1 MNVQTS
7 KPLLLALMLIAS
19 SLAGCLGN
27 TDEGDDSLGTVMVST
42 YHVQQLAEAVGGD
55 LVDVQLLS
63 PSNIPVH
70 DYEPTA
76 SDVIT
81 LGTADLFLYHG
92 LGLET
97 WVDAT
102 LESMGSSAP
111 KTVSTHAMPDGDIAL
126 EFEAMLIADLCEH
139 LNEGPYEAM
148 NLTAEEEEHEEHEED
163 HHVVVVHYPDNTSV
177 SLEVEDHADWPE
189 NATGWNL
196 TTAAFTAN
204 NITWNATLG
213 TWGHMVTGIGGVEAD
228 ASWYWSL
235 YVWNETGDH
244 WDVSQVGIDDV
255 MLNETEHIAWAP
267 STVDHTMIAEPHHDE
282 EEHEE
287 HDHHEGHEHHTAEES
302 IDSPEACPAD
312 TMIHIYELEKG
323 EHVLEFEA
331 TGIET
336 FDLVVLKMGGAHA
349 HHHHDHGHDDHG
361 DDDHDDHGDED
372 HDDHGDEDHDDHGDE
387 GPEIHA
393 EHVAH
398 RLSFP
403 EHDDHDDNAS
413 DEDHAEH
420 GMITLHVDAEG
431 DYGFALPH
439 DVTMHVLKG
448 EGHDDH
454 DDHDDHGDE
463 DHDDHGDEHGDGFE
477 WAGVFEMDDS
487 THTWSM
493 QKVDGDYA
501 DPTMWLVLI
510 PTDTPTESTMHDLES
525 GVDALVDAGCTVV
538 EDGESMSSIAA
549 EGSCFELHVGTG
561 DDSTYTIDTAGI
573 TGMAMYAQHV
583 PTEFERDQHYL
594 KDSAGTDIEPVAQ
607 EGAGAHDHHDHG
619 DDHGDEEARFDPHSW
634 LDPLAF
640 RAQVKVVRDAMIEAF
655 PEGEDT
661 FTANAEAYM
670 AELVE
675 LDQGF
680 TALSECTLDEVAANH
695 NAYSY
700 MAERYGLEFVTVHG
714 LDPEG
719 EPSAADIEEVVEKIE
734 DKELKYFYIEEYTNE
749 ESVDSLIEQV
759 SGVEVLILYTMEM
772 APKSS
777 EDNYLTLM
785 QKNLDNLQRGL
796 QC

>member
-1 MNVQTS
+1 MNLQTT

-27 TDEGDDSLGTVMVST
+27 ADEDDGLGTVMVST

-70 DYEPTA
+70 DYEPTPA
-76 SDVIT
+76 DVVT
-81 LGTADLFLYHG
+81 LSSADLFLYHG
-92 LGLET
+92 LGLEN

-102 LESMGSSAP
+102 LDSMGFSAP
-111 KTVSTHAMPDGDIAL
+111 KAVSTHAMPDGDIAL
-126 EFEAMLIADLCEH
+126 EFEAILIADLCEH
-139 LNEGPYEAM
+139 LNEGPYEAT

-163 HHVVVVHYPDNTSV
+163 HHVVVIHYPDNTSV
-177 SLEVEDHADWPE
+177 TLEHEGANE
-189 NATGWNL
+189 NWSGWNL
-196 TTAAFTAN
+196 TYRTLGDN
-204 NITWNATLG
+204 NITLNATLDP
-213 TWGHMVTGIGGVEAD
+213 TFGHMVTSIGGVEAD

-235 YVWNETGDH
+235 HLWNETGNH
-244 WDVSQVGIDDV
+244 WEVSQVGIDDV

-267 STVDHTMIAEPHHDE
+267 STVNHTMIAEPHHDE

-287 HDHHEGHEHHTAEES
+287 HDHHEGHDHHMAEES
-302 IDSPEACPAD
+302 IDSPEACPAE
-312 TMIHIYELEKG
+312 TMIHIYGLEEG

-331 TGIET
+331 TDIET

-349 HHHHDHGHDDHG
+349 HHDHGE
-361 DDDHDDHGDED
+361 DDHDDHSDA
-372 HDDHGDEDHDDHGDE
+372 DHGDDDHDDHGDE

-403 EHDDHDDNAS
+403 EHDEHESDDDHGN
-413 DEDHAEH
+413 ETHVEH
-420 GMITLHVDAEG
+420 GMITLHIEAGG

-439 DVTMHVLKG
+439 DVTMHLLKG

-454 DDHDDHGDE
+454 GDDDH
-463 DHDDHGDEHGDGFE
+463 DEHGD
-477 WAGVFEMDDS
+477 DD
-487 THTWSM
+487 
-493 QKVDGDYA
+493 
-501 DPTMWLVLI
+501 
-510 PTDTPTESTMHDLES
+510 HDE
-525 GVDALVDAGCTVV
+525 
-538 EDGESMSSIAA
+538 
-549 EGSCFELHVGTG
+549 HG
-561 DDSTYTIDTAGI
+561 DD
-573 TGMAMYAQHV
+573 
-583 PTEFERDQHYL
+583 
-594 KDSAGTDIEPVAQ
+594 
-607 EGAGAHDHHDHG
+607 DH

-640 RAQVKVVRDAMIEAF
+640 HAQVKVVRDAMIEAF
-655 PEGEDT
+655 PEGENT

-680 TALSECTLDEVAANH
+680 TALSGCALDEVAANH
-695 NAYSY
+695 NAYTY
-700 MAERYGLEFVTVHG
+700 MAERYDLEFVTVHG

-719 EPSAADIEEVVEKIE
+719 EPSAADIEKVIDKIE
-734 DKELKYFYIEEYTNE
+734 DKGIEYFFIEEYTDE
-749 ESVDSLIEQV
+749 DAVASIVDEAN
-759 SGVEVLILYTMEM
+759 GVTVLTLYTMEM

-785 QKNLDNLQRGL
+785 QKNLDNLKSGL
-796 QC
+796 GC

>member
-1 MNVQTS
+1 MNLQKS
-7 KPLLLALMLIAS
+7 SPLLLALMLITS
-19 SLAGCLGN
+19 SLAGCLG
-27 TDEGDDSLGTVMVST
+27 TTDDSDDGLGTVMVST

-70 DYEPTA
+70 DYEPTP
-76 SDVIT
+76 SDVVT

-102 LESMGSSAP
+102 LDSMGSSAP
-111 KTVSTHAMPDGDIAL
+111 KAVSTHAMPDGDIAL
-126 EFEAMLIADLCEH
+126 EFEAILIADLCEH

-148 NLTAEEEEHEEHEED
+148 NLTAEEDEHEEHEEE

-177 SLEVEDHADWPE
+177 TMETEHDDLPE

-196 TTAAFTAN
+196 TTAALTAN

-213 TWGHMVTGIGGVEAD
+213 SWGHMVNGIGGVDAD
-228 ASWYWSL
+228 ASWYWAL
-235 YVWNETGDH
+235 LVWDEAGDH
-244 WDVSQVGIDDV
+244 WETSQVGIDSV

-267 STVDHTMIAEPHHDE
+267 SYVNHTQIAEPHHDE
-282 EEHEE
+282 DEHDE
-287 HDHHEGHEHHTAEES
+287 HDHHEGHEHHTAEET
-302 IDSPEACPAD
+302 IDSPAACPAD
-312 TMIHIYELEKG
+312 TMIHIYGLEEG

-331 TGIET
+331 TGIES

-349 HHHHDHGHDDHG
+349 HHDHGHDDHGDDHGDDDHDEHGDDDHDEHGDDHG
-361 DDDHDDHGDED
+361 DDDHDDHGDD
-372 HDDHGDEDHDDHGDE
+372 DHDDHGDE

-403 EHDDHDDNAS
+403 EHDDHHDDGDH
-413 DEDHAEH
+413 DEHNESGDDHGDETHVEH
-420 GMITLHVDAEG
+420 GMITLHVEAEG

-448 EGHDDH
+448 EGHEDH
-454 DDHDDHGDE
+454 DDHDDHGDDDHDE
-463 DHDDHGDEHGDGFE
+463 HGDDHGDDDHDEHGDDHGDDDHDDHDDDHDDHGD
-477 WAGVFEMDDS
+477 
-487 THTWSM
+487 
-493 QKVDGDYA
+493 
-501 DPTMWLVLI
+501 
-510 PTDTPTESTMHDLES
+510 
-525 GVDALVDAGCTVV
+525 
-538 EDGESMSSIAA
+538 
-549 EGSCFELHVGTG
+549 
-561 DDSTYTIDTAGI
+561 
-573 TGMAMYAQHV
+573 
-583 PTEFERDQHYL
+583 
-594 KDSAGTDIEPVAQ
+594 
-607 EGAGAHDHHDHG
+607 DH

-680 TALSECTLDEVAANH
+680 AALSDCSLNEVAANH
-695 NAYSY
+695 DAYTY
-700 MAERYGLEFVTVHG
+700 MAERYDLEFVTVHG

-719 EPSAADIEEVVEKIE
+719 EPSAADIEKVVDRIDE
-734 DKELKYFYIEEYTNE
+734 KELTVFFIEEYTSE
-749 ESVDSLIEQV
+749 DAVASLIEETD
-759 SGVEVLILYTMEM
+759 GVTVMTLYTMEM
-772 APKSS
+772 APKTSG
-777 EDNYLTLM
+777 DNYLTLM
-785 QKNLDNLQRGL
+785 QKNLDNLKSGL
-796 QC
+796 AC

>member
-1 MNVQTS
+1 MNLQKS
-7 KPLLLALMLIAS
+7 SPLLLALMLITS
-19 SLAGCLGN
+19 SLAGCLG
-27 TDEGDDSLGTVMVST
+27 TGDDTEDGLGTVMVST

-70 DYEPTA
+70 DYEPTPA
-76 SDVIT
+76 DIVT
-81 LGTADLFLYHG
+81 LSSADLFLYHG
-92 LGLET
+92 LGLEQ

-102 LESMGSSAP
+102 LDSMGSSAP
-111 KTVSTHAMPDGDIAL
+111 KAVSTHAMPDGDIAL
-126 EFEAMLIADLCEH
+126 EFEAILIADLCEH
-139 LNEGPYEAM
+139 LNEGPYQAT
-148 NLTAEEEEHEEHEED
+148 NLTAEEEEHDDHEEHEED

-177 SLEVEDHADWPE
+177 SLEMDAHE
-189 NATGWNL
+189 NWSGWNL
-196 TTAAFTAN
+196 TTASFTAN

-267 STVDHTMIAEPHHDE
+267 SYLNHTLIAEPHHDE
-282 EEHEE
+282 DEHEGD
-287 HDHHEGHEHHTAEES
+287 DHHEGHEHATAEET
-302 IDSPEACPAD
+302 IDSPAACPAD
-312 TMIHIYELEKG
+312 TMIHIYGMEEG
-323 EHVLEFEA
+323 DHVLEFEA

-349 HHHHDHGHDDHG
+349 HHHHDHDDHGEDDHGEDDHG
-361 DDDHDDHGDED
+361 DDDHDDHGDE
-372 HDDHGDEDHDDHGDE
+372 
-387 GPEIHA
+387 GPEILA

-403 EHDDHDDNAS
+403 EHDDDHDDDNGS
-413 DEDHAEH
+413 DDDHGNETHVEH
-420 GMITLHVDAEG
+420 GMITLHIEAGG

-448 EGHDDH
+448 EGHEGH
-454 DDHDDHGDE
+454 DGHDDHGD
-463 DHDDHGDEHGDGFE
+463 DDHGDDEHGDDE
-477 WAGVFEMDDS
+477 
-487 THTWSM
+487 H
-493 QKVDGDYA
+493 
-501 DPTMWLVLI
+501 
-510 PTDTPTESTMHDLES
+510 
-525 GVDALVDAGCTVV
+525 
-538 EDGESMSSIAA
+538 
-549 EGSCFELHVGTG
+549 G
-561 DDSTYTIDTAGI
+561 DD
-573 TGMAMYAQHV
+573 
-583 PTEFERDQHYL
+583 
-594 KDSAGTDIEPVAQ
+594 
-607 EGAGAHDHHDHG
+607 DHG
-619 DDHGDEEARFDPHSW
+619 DDDHGDDDHDDDHGDEEARFDPHSW

-695 NAYSY
+695 NAYTY

-719 EPSAADIEEVVEKIE
+719 EPSAADIEKVIDKIE
-734 DKELKYFYIEEYTNE
+734 DKGIEYFFIEEYTDE
-749 ESVDSLIEQV
+749 DAVASIVDETN
-759 SGVEVLILYTMEM
+759 GVTVLTLYTMEM
-772 APKSS
+772 APKSI

-785 QKNLDNLQRGL
+785 QKNLDNLKSGL
-796 QC
+796 GC

>member
-1 MNVQTS
+1 MTLQTS
-7 KPLLLALMLIAS
+7 KPLLLALMLITS
-19 SLAGCLGN
+19 SLAGCLG
-27 TDEGDDSLGTVMVST
+27 TGDDTEDGLGTVMVST

-70 DYEPTA
+70 DYEPTP
-76 SDVIT
+76 SDIVT
-81 LGTADLFLYHG
+81 LGTADLFFYHG

-102 LESMGSSAP
+102 LDSMGSSAP
-111 KTVSTHAMPDGDIAL
+111 KAVSTHAMPDGDIAL
-126 EFEAMLIADLCEH
+126 EFEAILIADLCEH

-148 NLTAEEEEHEEHEED
+148 NLTAEEDEHEEHEED

-196 TTAAFTAN
+196 TTTALTAN

-213 TWGHMVTGIGGVEAD
+213 SWGHMVNGIGGVDAD
-228 ASWYWSL
+228 ASWYWAL
-235 YVWNETGDH
+235 LVWDEAGDH
-244 WDVSQVGIDDV
+244 WETSQVGIDSV

-267 STVDHTMIAEPHHDE
+267 SYVNHTMIAEPHHDE
-282 EEHEE
+282 DEHDE
-287 HDHHEGHEHHTAEES
+287 HDHHEGHEHHTAEET
-302 IDSPEACPAD
+302 IDSPAACPAD
-312 TMIHIYELEKG
+312 TMIHIYGLEEG

-331 TGIET
+331 TGIDT

-349 HHHHDHGHDDHG
+349 HHHHDHGDD
-361 DDDHDDHGDED
+361 
-372 HDDHGDEDHDDHGDE
+372 DHDDHGDE

-403 EHDDHDDNAS
+403 EHDDHDDHGDDDHDHNES
-413 DEDHAEH
+413 DDDHGDETHVEH
-420 GMITLHVDAEG
+420 GMITLHVEAEG

-454 DDHDDHGDE
+454 DDHDDHGDD
-463 DHDDHGDEHGDGFE
+463 DHDDHGDDHDDHGDDH
-477 WAGVFEMDDS
+477 DD
-487 THTWSM
+487 
-493 QKVDGDYA
+493 
-501 DPTMWLVLI
+501 
-510 PTDTPTESTMHDLES
+510 HD
-525 GVDALVDAGCTVV
+525 DDH
-538 EDGESMSSIAA
+538 DD
-549 EGSCFELHVGTG
+549 HG
-561 DDSTYTIDTAGI
+561 DD
-573 TGMAMYAQHV
+573 H
-583 PTEFERDQHYL
+583 
-594 KDSAGTDIEPVAQ
+594 
-607 EGAGAHDHHDHG
+607 

-680 TALSECTLDEVAANH
+680 ASLSDCSLNEIAANH
-695 NAYSY
+695 DAYTY
-700 MAERYGLEFVTVHG
+700 MAERYDLEFVTVHG

-719 EPSAADIEEVVEKIE
+719 EPSAADIEKVVDRIN
-734 DKELKYFYIEEYTNE
+734 DKELTVFFIEEYTNE
-749 ESVDSLIEQV
+749 DAVASLIEETD
-759 SGVEVLILYTMEM
+759 GVTVMTLYTMEM
-772 APKSS
+772 APKTSG
-777 EDNYLTLM
+777 DNYLTLM
-785 QKNLDNLQRGL
+785 QKNLDNLKSGL
-796 QC
+796 AC

>member
-1 MNVQTS
+1 MNLQKS
-7 KPLLLALMLIAS
+7 SPLLLALMLITS
-19 SLAGCLGN
+19 SLAGCLG
-27 TDEGDDSLGTVMVST
+27 TGDDTEDGLGTVMVST

-70 DYEPTA
+70 DYEPTPA
-76 SDVIT
+76 DIVT
-81 LGTADLFLYHG
+81 LSSADLFLYHG
-92 LGLET
+92 LGLEQ

-102 LESMGSSAP
+102 LDSMGSSAP
-111 KTVSTHAMPDGDIAL
+111 KAVSTHAMPDGDIAL
-126 EFEAMLIADLCEH
+126 EFEAILIADLCEH
-139 LNEGPYEAM
+139 LNEGPYQAT
-148 NLTAEEEEHEEHEED
+148 NLTAEEEEHDDHEEHEED

-177 SLEVEDHADWPE
+177 SLEMDAHE
-189 NATGWNL
+189 NWSGWNL
-196 TTAAFTAN
+196 TTASFTAN

-267 STVDHTMIAEPHHDE
+267 SYLNHTLIAEPHHDE
-282 EEHEE
+282 DEHEGD
-287 HDHHEGHEHHTAEES
+287 DHHEGHEHATAEET
-302 IDSPEACPAD
+302 IDSPAACPAD
-312 TMIHIYELEKG
+312 TMIHIYGMEEG
-323 EHVLEFEA
+323 DHVLEFEA

-349 HHHHDHGHDDHG
+349 HHHHDHDDHGEDDDDDHGEDDHADDSHG
-361 DDDHDDHGDED
+361 DDDHDDHGDE
-372 HDDHGDEDHDDHGDE
+372 
-387 GPEIHA
+387 GPEILA

-403 EHDDHDDNAS
+403 EHDDDHDDDNGS
-413 DEDHAEH
+413 DDDHGNETHVEH
-420 GMITLHVDAEG
+420 GMITLHIEAGG

-448 EGHDDH
+448 EGHEGH
-454 DDHDDHGDE
+454 DGHDDHGDDE
-463 DHDDHGDEHGDGFE
+463 HGDDEHGDDEHGDDDHGDDDHGD
-477 WAGVFEMDDS
+477 DD
-487 THTWSM
+487 
-493 QKVDGDYA
+493 
-501 DPTMWLVLI
+501 
-510 PTDTPTESTMHDLES
+510 HD
-525 GVDALVDAGCTVV
+525 
-538 EDGESMSSIAA
+538 
-549 EGSCFELHVGTG
+549 
-561 DDSTYTIDTAGI
+561 
-573 TGMAMYAQHV
+573 
-583 PTEFERDQHYL
+583 
-594 KDSAGTDIEPVAQ
+594 
-607 EGAGAHDHHDHG
+607 

-655 PEGEDT
+655 PEGEAT

-670 AELVE
+670 GELVE

-680 TALSECTLDEVAANH
+680 AALSECTLDEVAANH
-695 NAYSY
+695 NAYTY

-719 EPSAADIEEVVEKIE
+719 EPSAADIEKVIDKIE
-734 DKELKYFYIEEYTNE
+734 DKGIEYFFIEEYTDE
-749 ESVDSLIEQV
+749 DAVASIVDETN
-759 SGVEVLILYTMEM
+759 GVTVLTLYTMEM
-772 APKSS
+772 APKSI

-785 QKNLDNLQRGL
+785 QKNLDNLKSGL
-796 QC
+796 GC

>member
-55 LVDVQLLS
+55 LVNVQLLS

-70 DYEPTA
+70 DYEPTPA
-76 SDVIT
+76 DVVT
-81 LGTADLFLYHG
+81 LSSADLFLYHG

-102 LESMGSSAP
+102 LDSMGSSAP
-111 KTVSTHAMPDGDIAL
+111 KAVSTHAMPDGDIAL
-126 EFEAMLIADLCEH
+126 EFEAILIADLCEH
-139 LNEGPYEAM
+139 LNEGPYEAT
-148 NLTAEEEEHEEHEED
+148 NLTAEEEHEEHEED
-163 HHVVVVHYPDNTSV
+163 HHVVVIHYPDNTSV
-177 SLEVEDHADWPE
+177 TLENEDADE
-189 NATGWNL
+189 NWSGWNL
-196 TTAAFTAN
+196 TYHTLGDN
-204 NITWNATLG
+204 NITLNATLG
-213 TWGHMVTGIGGVEAD
+213 TWGHMITGIGGVEAD

-235 YVWNETGDH
+235 YLWNETGDQ
-244 WDVSQVGIDDV
+244 WDVSQVGIDSV

-267 STVDHTMIAEPHHDE
+267 STVNHTMIAEPHHDE

-287 HDHHEGHEHHTAEES
+287 HDHHEGHEHATAEES

-312 TMIHIYELEKG
+312 TMIHIYGLEEG
-323 EHVLEFEA
+323 DHVLEFEA

-361 DDDHDDHGDED
+361 DDDHGEDDHGD
-372 HDDHGDEDHDDHGDE
+372 DDHGDDDHGDDDHGDDDHGDDDHGDDHGDE
-387 GPEIHA
+387 GPEILA

-403 EHDDHDDNAS
+403 EHDDDHDDDHG
-413 DEDHAEH
+413 DEDHGNETHVEH
-420 GMITLHVDAEG
+420 GMITLHIEAEG

-439 DVTMHVLKG
+439 DVTIHVLKG
-448 EGHDDH
+448 EGHEGHDDH
-454 DDHDDHGDE
+454 DDHGDDDHGD
-463 DHDDHGDEHGDGFE
+463 DDHGDDDHGD
-477 WAGVFEMDDS
+477 DD
-487 THTWSM
+487 H
-493 QKVDGDYA
+493 
-501 DPTMWLVLI
+501 
-510 PTDTPTESTMHDLES
+510 
-525 GVDALVDAGCTVV
+525 
-538 EDGESMSSIAA
+538 
-549 EGSCFELHVGTG
+549 G
-561 DDSTYTIDTAGI
+561 DD
-573 TGMAMYAQHV
+573 
-583 PTEFERDQHYL
+583 
-594 KDSAGTDIEPVAQ
+594 
-607 EGAGAHDHHDHG
+607 DHG
-619 DDHGDEEARFDPHSW
+619 DDDHGDDDHGDDDHGDEEARFDPHSW

-640 RAQVKVVRDAMIEAF
+640 RAQVKLVRDAMIEAF

-680 TALSECTLDEVAANH
+680 AALSGCTLDEVAANH
-695 NAYSY
+695 NAYTY

-719 EPSAADIEEVVEKIE
+719 EPSAADIEKVVDKIE
-734 DKELKYFYIEEYTNE
+734 DKGIEYFFIEEYTDEDAVASIVE
-749 ESVDSLIEQV
+749 ETN
-759 SGVEVLILYTMEM
+759 GVTVLTLYTMEM
-772 APKSS
+772 APKNSG
-777 EDNYLTLM
+777 DNYLTLM
-785 QKNLDNLQRGL
+785 QKNLDNLKSGL
-796 QC
+796 GC

>member
-1 MNVQTS
+1 MNLQTS
-7 KPLLLALMLIAS
+7 KPLLLALMLIVS

-63 PSNIPVH
+63 PTNIPVH

-76 SDVIT
+76 ADVVT
-81 LGTADLFLYHG
+81 LGSADLFLYHG

-102 LESMGSSAP
+102 LDSMGSSAP
-111 KTVSTHAMPDGDIAL
+111 KAVSTHAMPDGDLAL

-139 LNEGPYEAM
+139 LNEGPYEAT
-148 NLTAEEEEHEEHEED
+148 NLTAEEDEHEEHEED

-177 SLEVEDHADWPE
+177 SLEVDADANWS
-189 NATGWNL
+189 GWNL

-267 STVDHTMIAEPHHDE
+267 STVNHTMIAEPHHDE

-312 TMIHIYELEKG
+312 TMIHIYGLEKG

-361 DDDHDDHGDED
+361 DDDHGDDD
-372 HDDHGDEDHDDHGDE
+372 HDDHGDDDHDDHGDDDHDDHGDE

-403 EHDDHDDNAS
+403 EHDDDHDESDDDHDN
-413 DEDHAEH
+413 ETHVEH
-420 GMITLHVDAEG
+420 GMITLHVEAEG

-448 EGHDDH
+448 EGHEDH
-454 DDHDDHGDE
+454 DDHDDHGD
-463 DHDDHGDEHGDGFE
+463 DHDDHGDDHGDDH
-477 WAGVFEMDDS
+477 DD
-487 THTWSM
+487 H
-493 QKVDGDYA
+493 
-501 DPTMWLVLI
+501 
-510 PTDTPTESTMHDLES
+510 
-525 GVDALVDAGCTVV
+525 
-538 EDGESMSSIAA
+538 
-549 EGSCFELHVGTG
+549 G
-561 DDSTYTIDTAGI
+561 DD
-573 TGMAMYAQHV
+573 
-583 PTEFERDQHYL
+583 
-594 KDSAGTDIEPVAQ
+594 
-607 EGAGAHDHHDHG
+607 HDDHG
-619 DDHGDEEARFDPHSW
+619 DDHDDHDDHGDEEARFDPHSW

-661 FTANAEAYM
+661 FTANADAYM

-680 TALSECTLDEVAANH
+680 TALSGCALDEVAANH
-695 NAYSY
+695 NAYTY
-700 MAERYGLEFVTVHG
+700 MAERYDLEFVTVHG

-749 ESVDSLIEQV
+749 DSVDSLIEQV

>member
-1 MNVQTS
+1 MNLQKS
-7 KPLLLALMLIAS
+7 SPLLLALMLITS
-19 SLAGCLGN
+19 SLAGCLG
-27 TDEGDDSLGTVMVST
+27 TTDDSDDGLGTVMVST

-70 DYEPTA
+70 DYEPTP
-76 SDVIT
+76 SDIVT

-102 LESMGSSAP
+102 LDSMGSSAP
-111 KTVSTHAMPDGDIAL
+111 NAVSTHAMPDGDIAL
-126 EFEAMLIADLCEH
+126 EFEAILIADLCEH
-139 LNEGPYEAM
+139 LNEGPYEAV
-148 NLTAEEEEHEEHEED
+148 NLTAEEDEHEEHEDHEEE

-177 SLEVEDHADWPE
+177 SIEVDAHSNWS
-189 NATGWNL
+189 GWNL
-196 TTAAFTAN
+196 TTEAFGSN

-228 ASWYWSL
+228 ASWYWAL
-235 YVWNETGDH
+235 WVWNESVDGWTP
-244 WDVSQVGIDDV
+244 SSVGIDSV

-267 STVDHTMIAEPHHDE
+267 SFVNHTLIAEPHHDE
-282 EEHEE
+282 DEHDE
-287 HDHHEGHEHHTAEES
+287 HDHHEGHEHATAEET
-302 IDSPEACPAD
+302 IDSPAACPAD
-312 TMIHIYELEKG
+312 TMIHIYGLEEG

-349 HHHHDHGHDDHG
+349 HHHHDHGHDDHDDDHDDHG
-361 DDDHDDHGDED
+361 DDDHDDHGDD
-372 HDDHGDEDHDDHGDE
+372 DHDDHGDE

-403 EHDDHDDNAS
+403 EHDDHDDHDDHNES
-413 DEDHAEH
+413 DDDHGDETHVEH
-420 GMITLHVDAEG
+420 GMITLHVEAEG

-454 DDHDDHGDE
+454 DDHDDHGDDHD
-463 DHDDHGDEHGDGFE
+463 DHDDHGDDHDDHDDHGDDH
-477 WAGVFEMDDS
+477 DD
-487 THTWSM
+487 
-493 QKVDGDYA
+493 
-501 DPTMWLVLI
+501 
-510 PTDTPTESTMHDLES
+510 HD
-525 GVDALVDAGCTVV
+525 D
-538 EDGESMSSIAA
+538 
-549 EGSCFELHVGTG
+549 HG
-561 DDSTYTIDTAGI
+561 DD
-573 TGMAMYAQHV
+573 
-583 PTEFERDQHYL
+583 
-594 KDSAGTDIEPVAQ
+594 
-607 EGAGAHDHHDHG
+607 HDDH

-680 TALSECTLDEVAANH
+680 AALNDCSLNEVAANH
-695 NAYSY
+695 DAYTY
-700 MAERYGLEFVTVHG
+700 MAERYDLEFVTVHG

-719 EPSAADIEEVVEKIE
+719 EPSAADIEKVVDRIE
-734 DKELKYFYIEEYTNE
+734 EKELTVFFIEEYTSE
-749 ESVDSLIEQV
+749 DAVASLIEETDGV
-759 SGVEVLILYTMEM
+759 SVMTLYTMEM

-785 QKNLDNLQRGL
+785 QKNLDNLKSGL
-796 QC
+796 GC

>member
-1 MNVQTS
+1 MNLQTS

-76 SDVIT
+76 ADVIT

-97 WVDAT
+97 WIDAT
-102 LESMGSSAP
+102 LDSMGSSAP
-111 KTVSTHAMPDGDIAL
+111 KAVSTHAMPDGDIAL

-139 LNEGPYEAM
+139 LNEGPYEAT
-148 NLTAEEEEHEEHEED
+148 NLTAEEEEHDGHEEHEED

-196 TTAAFTAN
+196 TTAALGAN

-282 EEHEE
+282 DEHEE

-312 TMIHIYELEKG
+312 TMIHIYGLEEG

-349 HHHHDHGHDDHG
+349 HHHDHGHDEHGDDDHDDHG
-361 DDDHDDHGDED
+361 DDDHDDHGDDD
-372 HDDHGDEDHDDHGDE
+372 HDDHG
-387 GPEIHA
+387 
-393 EHVAH
+393 
-398 RLSFP
+398 
-403 EHDDHDDNAS
+403 
-413 DEDHAEH
+413 
-420 GMITLHVDAEG
+420 
-431 DYGFALPH
+431 
-439 DVTMHVLKG
+439 
-448 EGHDDH
+448 

-463 DHDDHGDEHGDGFE
+463 DH
-477 WAGVFEMDDS
+477 
-487 THTWSM
+487 
-493 QKVDGDYA
+493 
-501 DPTMWLVLI
+501 
-510 PTDTPTESTMHDLES
+510 
-525 GVDALVDAGCTVV
+525 
-538 EDGESMSSIAA
+538 
-549 EGSCFELHVGTG
+549 
-561 DDSTYTIDTAGI
+561 
-573 TGMAMYAQHV
+573 
-583 PTEFERDQHYL
+583 
-594 KDSAGTDIEPVAQ
+594 
-607 EGAGAHDHHDHG
+607 

-661 FTANAEAYM
+661 FTANADAYM

-680 TALSECTLDEVAANH
+680 AALNECTLDEVAANH

-734 DKELKYFYIEEYTNE
+734 DKELEYFYIEEYTSE
-749 ESVDSLIEQV
+749 DAVASIVDETN
-759 SGVEVLILYTMEM
+759 GVTVLTLYTMEM

-785 QKNLDNLQRGL
+785 QKNLDNLKSGL
-796 QC
+796 GC

>member
-1 MNVQTS
+1 MNLQKS
-7 KPLLLALMLIAS
+7 SPLLLALMLITS
-19 SLAGCLGN
+19 SLAGCLG
-27 TDEGDDSLGTVMVST
+27 TGDDTEDGLGTVMVST

-70 DYEPTA
+70 DYEPTPA
-76 SDVIT
+76 DIVT
-81 LGTADLFLYHG
+81 LSSADLFLYHG
-92 LGLET
+92 LGLEQ

-102 LESMGSSAP
+102 LDSMGSSAP
-111 KTVSTHAMPDGDIAL
+111 KAVSTHAMPDGDIAL
-126 EFEAMLIADLCEH
+126 EFEAILIADLCEH
-139 LNEGPYEAM
+139 LNEGPYQAT
-148 NLTAEEEEHEEHEED
+148 NLTAEEEEHDDHEEHEED

-177 SLEVEDHADWPE
+177 SLEMDAHE
-189 NATGWNL
+189 NWSGWNL
-196 TTAAFTAN
+196 TTASFTAN

-267 STVDHTMIAEPHHDE
+267 SYLNHTLIAEPHHDE
-282 EEHEE
+282 DEHEGD
-287 HDHHEGHEHHTAEES
+287 DHHEGHEHATAEET
-302 IDSPEACPAD
+302 IDSPAACPAD
-312 TMIHIYELEKG
+312 TMIHIYGMEEG
-323 EHVLEFEA
+323 DHVLEFEA

-349 HHHHDHGHDDHG
+349 HHHHDHDDHGEDDDDDHGEDDHGDDSHG
-361 DDDHDDHGDED
+361 DDDHDDHGDE
-372 HDDHGDEDHDDHGDE
+372 
-387 GPEIHA
+387 GPEILA

-403 EHDDHDDNAS
+403 EHDDDHDDDNGS
-413 DEDHAEH
+413 DDDHGNETHVEH
-420 GMITLHVDAEG
+420 GMITLHIEAGG

-448 EGHDDH
+448 EGHEGH
-454 DDHDDHGDE
+454 DGHDDHGDDE
-463 DHDDHGDEHGDGFE
+463 HGDDEHGDDEHGDDDHGDDDHGD
-477 WAGVFEMDDS
+477 DD
-487 THTWSM
+487 
-493 QKVDGDYA
+493 
-501 DPTMWLVLI
+501 
-510 PTDTPTESTMHDLES
+510 HD
-525 GVDALVDAGCTVV
+525 
-538 EDGESMSSIAA
+538 
-549 EGSCFELHVGTG
+549 
-561 DDSTYTIDTAGI
+561 
-573 TGMAMYAQHV
+573 
-583 PTEFERDQHYL
+583 
-594 KDSAGTDIEPVAQ
+594 
-607 EGAGAHDHHDHG
+607 

-655 PEGEDT
+655 PEGEAT

-695 NAYSY
+695 NAYTY

-719 EPSAADIEEVVEKIE
+719 EPSAADIEKVIDKIE
-734 DKELKYFYIEEYTNE
+734 DKGIEYFFIEEYTDE
-749 ESVDSLIEQV
+749 DAVASIVDETN
-759 SGVEVLILYTMEM
+759 GVTVLTLYTMEM
-772 APKSS
+772 APKSI

-785 QKNLDNLQRGL
+785 QKNLDNLKSGL
-796 QC
+796 GC

>member
-1 MNVQTS
+1 MNLQTS

-76 SDVIT
+76 ADVIT

-97 WVDAT
+97 WIDAT
-102 LESMGSSAP
+102 LDSMGSSAP
-111 KTVSTHAMPDGDIAL
+111 KAVSTHAMPDGDLAL

-148 NLTAEEEEHEEHEED
+148 NLTAEEHDDHEEHEED

-177 SLEVEDHADWPE
+177 SIEVDAHSNWS
-189 NATGWNL
+189 GWNL

-228 ASWYWSL
+228 ASWYWAL

-267 STVDHTMIAEPHHDE
+267 STVDHTVIAEPHHDE
-282 EEHEE
+282 DEHEG

-312 TMIHIYELEKG
+312 TMIHIYELEEG

-349 HHHHDHGHDDHG
+349 HHHDHGHDDHDDHG
-361 DDDHDDHGDED
+361 DDDHDDHGDDD
-372 HDDHGDEDHDDHGDE
+372 HDDHGDDDHDDHGDDHDDHDDHGDDDHGDE

-403 EHDDHDDNAS
+403 EHDDHDDDDHDDNAS

-454 DDHDDHGDE
+454 DDHGDDHD
-463 DHDDHGDEHGDGFE
+463 DHDDHGDDHDDHGDDH
-477 WAGVFEMDDS
+477 DD
-487 THTWSM
+487 H
-493 QKVDGDYA
+493 
-501 DPTMWLVLI
+501 
-510 PTDTPTESTMHDLES
+510 
-525 GVDALVDAGCTVV
+525 
-538 EDGESMSSIAA
+538 
-549 EGSCFELHVGTG
+549 G
-561 DDSTYTIDTAGI
+561 DDHGD
-573 TGMAMYAQHV
+573 
-583 PTEFERDQHYL
+583 D
-594 KDSAGTDIEPVAQ
+594 
-607 EGAGAHDHHDHG
+607 HDDHG
-619 DDHGDEEARFDPHSW
+619 DDHDDHGDDHDDHGDDHDDHDDHGDDHDDHGDEEARFDPHSW

-661 FTANAEAYM
+661 FTANADAYM

-734 DKELKYFYIEEYTNE
+734 DKELEYFYIEEYTNE
-749 ESVDSLIEQV
+749 DAVASIVDETN
-759 SGVEVLILYTMEM
+759 GVTVLTLYTMEM

-785 QKNLDNLQRGL
+785 QKNLDNLKSGL
-796 QC
+796 GC

>member
-1 MNVQTS
+1 MNLQTS

-27 TDEGDDSLGTVMVST
+27 TDEGDDSLGSVMVST

-70 DYEPTA
+70 DYEPTPA
-76 SDVIT
+76 DVVT
-81 LGTADLFLYHG
+81 LSSADLFLYHG

-102 LESMGSSAP
+102 LDSMGSSAP
-111 KTVSTHAMPDGDIAL
+111 KAVSTHAMPDGDLAL

-139 LNEGPYEAM
+139 LNEGPYEAT
-148 NLTAEEEEHEEHEED
+148 NLTAEEDEHEEHEED
-163 HHVVVVHYPDNTSV
+163 HHVVVVHYPDNTSLT
-177 SLEVEDHADWPE
+177 LEHEGASE
-189 NATGWNL
+189 NWSGWNL
-196 TTAAFTAN
+196 TFHALGDN
-204 NITWNATLG
+204 NITLNATLDP
-213 TWGHMVTGIGGVEAD
+213 TFGHMVTGIGGVEAD

-282 EEHEE
+282 DEHEE

-312 TMIHIYELEKG
+312 TMIHIYGLEEG

-349 HHHHDHGHDDHG
+349 HHHDHGHDEHGDDDHDDHG
-361 DDDHDDHGDED
+361 DDDHDDHGDDD
-372 HDDHGDEDHDDHGDE
+372 HDDHGDDDHDDHGDE

-403 EHDDHDDNAS
+403 EHDDHDDDDHDDSAS

-448 EGHDDH
+448 EGHEDHDDH
-454 DDHDDHGDE
+454 DDHGDDHDDHGDDHDDHGDDHDDHGDDHDDHGDDHDDHGDE
-463 DHDDHGDEHGDGFE
+463 DHDDHGD
-477 WAGVFEMDDS
+477 
-487 THTWSM
+487 
-493 QKVDGDYA
+493 
-501 DPTMWLVLI
+501 
-510 PTDTPTESTMHDLES
+510 
-525 GVDALVDAGCTVV
+525 
-538 EDGESMSSIAA
+538 
-549 EGSCFELHVGTG
+549 
-561 DDSTYTIDTAGI
+561 
-573 TGMAMYAQHV
+573 
-583 PTEFERDQHYL
+583 
-594 KDSAGTDIEPVAQ
+594 
-607 EGAGAHDHHDHG
+607 DH

-661 FTANAEAYM
+661 FTANADAYM

-680 TALSECTLDEVAANH
+680 AALNECTLDEVAANH

-734 DKELKYFYIEEYTNE
+734 DKELEYFYIEEYTSE
-749 ESVDSLIEQV
+749 DAVASIVDETN
-759 SGVEVLILYTMEM
+759 GVTVLTLYTMEM

-785 QKNLDNLQRGL
+785 QKNLDNLKSGL
-796 QC
+796 GC

>member
-1 MNVQTS
+1 MNLQKS
-7 KPLLLALMLIAS
+7 SPLLLALMLITS
-19 SLAGCLGN
+19 SLAGCLG
-27 TDEGDDSLGTVMVST
+27 TGDDTEDGLGTVMVST

-70 DYEPTA
+70 DYEPTPA
-76 SDVIT
+76 DIVT
-81 LGTADLFLYHG
+81 LSSADLFLYHG
-92 LGLET
+92 LGLEQ

-102 LESMGSSAP
+102 LDSMGSSAP
-111 KTVSTHAMPDGDIAL
+111 KAVSTHAMPDGDIAL
-126 EFEAMLIADLCEH
+126 EFEAILIADLCEH
-139 LNEGPYEAM
+139 LNEGPYQAT
-148 NLTAEEEEHEEHEED
+148 NLTAEEEEHDDHEEHEED

-177 SLEVEDHADWPE
+177 SLEMDAHE
-189 NATGWNL
+189 NWSGWNL
-196 TTAAFTAN
+196 TTASFTAN

-267 STVDHTMIAEPHHDE
+267 SYLNHTLIAEPHHDE
-282 EEHEE
+282 DEHEGD
-287 HDHHEGHEHHTAEES
+287 DHHEGHEHATAEET
-302 IDSPEACPAD
+302 IDSPAACPAD
-312 TMIHIYELEKG
+312 TMIHIYGMEEG
-323 EHVLEFEA
+323 DHVLEFEA

-349 HHHHDHGHDDHG
+349 HHHHDHDDHGEDDDDDHGEDDHGDDSHG
-361 DDDHDDHGDED
+361 DDDHDDHGDE
-372 HDDHGDEDHDDHGDE
+372 
-387 GPEIHA
+387 GPEILA

-403 EHDDHDDNAS
+403 EHDDDHDDDNGS
-413 DEDHAEH
+413 DDDHGNETHVEH
-420 GMITLHVDAEG
+420 GMITLHIEAGG

-448 EGHDDH
+448 EGHEGH
-454 DDHDDHGDE
+454 DGHDDHGDDE
-463 DHDDHGDEHGDGFE
+463 HGDDEHGDDEHGDDDHGDDDHGD
-477 WAGVFEMDDS
+477 DD
-487 THTWSM
+487 
-493 QKVDGDYA
+493 
-501 DPTMWLVLI
+501 
-510 PTDTPTESTMHDLES
+510 HD
-525 GVDALVDAGCTVV
+525 
-538 EDGESMSSIAA
+538 
-549 EGSCFELHVGTG
+549 
-561 DDSTYTIDTAGI
+561 
-573 TGMAMYAQHV
+573 
-583 PTEFERDQHYL
+583 
-594 KDSAGTDIEPVAQ
+594 
-607 EGAGAHDHHDHG
+607 

-655 PEGEDT
+655 PEGEAT

-670 AELVE
+670 GELVE

-680 TALSECTLDEVAANH
+680 AALSECTLDEVAANH
-695 NAYSY
+695 NAYTY

-719 EPSAADIEEVVEKIE
+719 EPSAADIEKVIDKIE
-734 DKELKYFYIEEYTNE
+734 DKGIEYFFIEEYTDE
-749 ESVDSLIEQV
+749 DAVASIVDETN
-759 SGVEVLILYTMEM
+759 GVTVLTLYTMEM
-772 APKSS
+772 APKSI

-785 QKNLDNLQRGL
+785 QKNLDNLKSGL
-796 QC
+796 GC

>member
-1 MNVQTS
+1 MNLQTS

-27 TDEGDDSLGTVMVST
+27 ADDDDGLGTVMVST

-70 DYEPTA
+70 DYEPTPA
-76 SDVIT
+76 DVVT
-81 LGTADLFLYHG
+81 LSSADLFLYHG
-92 LGLET
+92 LGLEN

-102 LESMGSSAP
+102 LDSMGSSAP
-111 KTVSTHAMPDGDIAL
+111 KAVSTHAMPEGDIAL
-126 EFEAMLIADLCEH
+126 EFEAILIADLCEH
-139 LNEGPYEAM
+139 LNEGPYEAA
-148 NLTAEEEEHEEHEED
+148 NLIAEEEEHEEHEGD
-163 HHVVVVHYPDNTSV
+163 HHVVVIHYPDNTSLT
-177 SLEVEDHADWPE
+177 LEHEGATE
-189 NATGWNL
+189 NWSGWNL
-196 TTAAFTAN
+196 TYRTLGDN
-204 NITWNATLG
+204 NITVNATLDP
-213 TWGHMVTGIGGVEAD
+213 TFGHMVTSIGGVEVD

-235 YVWNETGDH
+235 YLWNETGDH

-267 STVDHTMIAEPHHDE
+267 STVNHSMIAEPHHDE

-287 HDHHEGHEHHTAEES
+287 HDHHEGHDHHMAEES
-302 IDSPEACPAD
+302 IDSPEACPAE
-312 TMIHIYELEKG
+312 TMIHIYGLEEG

-349 HHHHDHGHDDHG
+349 HHDHGEDDHDDHG
-361 DDDHDDHGDED
+361 EDDHDDHGDD
-372 HDDHGDEDHDDHGDE
+372 DHDDHGDE

-403 EHDDHDDNAS
+403 EHEDDHDDDNGL
-413 DEDHAEH
+413 DDDHGNETHVEH
-420 GMITLHVDAEG
+420 GMIMLHIEAGG

-448 EGHDDH
+448 EGHEGHDDH
-454 DDHDDHGDE
+454 GDDDHDDHGDD
-463 DHDDHGDEHGDGFE
+463 DHDDHGDDDHDDHGD
-477 WAGVFEMDDS
+477 DD
-487 THTWSM
+487 
-493 QKVDGDYA
+493 
-501 DPTMWLVLI
+501 
-510 PTDTPTESTMHDLES
+510 HD
-525 GVDALVDAGCTVV
+525 D
-538 EDGESMSSIAA
+538 
-549 EGSCFELHVGTG
+549 HG
-561 DDSTYTIDTAGI
+561 DD
-573 TGMAMYAQHV
+573 
-583 PTEFERDQHYL
+583 
-594 KDSAGTDIEPVAQ
+594 
-607 EGAGAHDHHDHG
+607 DH

-680 TALSECTLDEVAANH
+680 TALSGCTLDEVAANH
-695 NAYSY
+695 NAYTY
-700 MAERYGLEFVTVHG
+700 MAERYDLEFVTVHG
-714 LDPEG
+714 IDPEG
-719 EPSAADIEEVVEKIE
+719 EPSAADIEKVIDKIE
-734 DKELKYFYIEEYTNE
+734 DEGIEYFFIEEYTDE
-749 ESVDSLIEQV
+749 DAVASLVDEAN
-759 SGVEVLILYTMEM
+759 GVTVLTLYTMEM
-772 APKSS
+772 APKSA

-785 QKNLDNLQRGL
+785 QKNLDNLKSGL
-796 QC
+796 EC

>member
-1 MNVQTS
+1 MNMQTS

-102 LESMGSSAP
+102 LDSMGSSAP
-111 KTVSTHAMPDGDIAL
+111 KAVSTHAMPDGDIAL
-126 EFEAMLIADLCEH
+126 EFEAILIADLCEH
-139 LNEGPYEAM
+139 LNEGPYETM

-267 STVDHTMIAEPHHDE
+267 STVDHAMIAEPHHDE

-361 DDDHDDHGDED
+361 DDDHGDDD
-372 HDDHGDEDHDDHGDE
+372 HDDHGDDDHDDHGDDDHDDHGDDDHDDHGDE

-403 EHDDHDDNAS
+403 EHDDHGEEDHDDNAS

-454 DDHDDHGDE
+454 DDHDEHGDE
-463 DHDDHGDEHGDGFE
+463 DHGDDH
-477 WAGVFEMDDS
+477 
-487 THTWSM
+487 
-493 QKVDGDYA
+493 
-501 DPTMWLVLI
+501 
-510 PTDTPTESTMHDLES
+510 
-525 GVDALVDAGCTVV
+525 
-538 EDGESMSSIAA
+538 
-549 EGSCFELHVGTG
+549 
-561 DDSTYTIDTAGI
+561 
-573 TGMAMYAQHV
+573 
-583 PTEFERDQHYL
+583 
-594 KDSAGTDIEPVAQ
+594 
-607 EGAGAHDHHDHG
+607 

-640 RAQVKVVRDAMIEAF
+640 RAQIKVVRDAMIEAF

-734 DKELKYFYIEEYTNE
+734 DKELEYFYIEEYTNA

>member
-1 MNVQTS
+1 MNLQKS
-7 KPLLLALMLIAS
+7 SPLLLALMLITS
-19 SLAGCLGN
+19 SLAGCLG
-27 TDEGDDSLGTVMVST
+27 TTDDSDDGLGTVMVST

-70 DYEPTA
+70 DYEPTP
-76 SDVIT
+76 SDIVT

-102 LESMGSSAP
+102 LDSMGSSAP
-111 KTVSTHAMPDGDIAL
+111 NAVSTHAMPDGDIAL
-126 EFEAMLIADLCEH
+126 EFEAILIADLCEH
-139 LNEGPYEAM
+139 LNEGPYEAV
-148 NLTAEEEEHEEHEED
+148 NLTAEEDEHEDHEDHEED
-163 HHVVVVHYPDNTSV
+163 HHVLVVHYPDNTSV
-177 SLEVEDHADWPE
+177 TMETEHEDLPE

-196 TTAAFTAN
+196 TTTALTAN
-204 NITWNATLG
+204 NITWNATFG
-213 TWGHMVTGIGGVEAD
+213 TTWGHMVTGIGGVEAD
-228 ASWYWSL
+228 ASWYWAL
-235 YVWNETGDH
+235 YVWDEAGDH

-267 STVDHTMIAEPHHDE
+267 SYVNHTLIAEPHHE
-282 EEHEE
+282 EDDHDE
-287 HDHHEGHEHHTAEES
+287 HDHHEGHEHATAEET
-302 IDSPEACPAD
+302 IDSPAACPAD
-312 TMIHIYELEKG
+312 TMIHIYGLEEG

-349 HHHHDHGHDDHG
+349 HHHHDHGHDDHDDDHDDHGDDDHDDHDDHG
-361 DDDHDDHGDED
+361 DDDHDDHGDD
-372 HDDHGDEDHDDHGDE
+372 DHDDHGDE

-403 EHDDHDDNAS
+403 EHDDHDDDDHDHNES
-413 DEDHAEH
+413 DDDHGDETHVEH
-420 GMITLHVDAEG
+420 GMITLHVEAEG

-448 EGHDDH
+448 EGHEDH
-454 DDHDDHGDE
+454 DDHDDHGD
-463 DHDDHGDEHGDGFE
+463 DHDDH
-477 WAGVFEMDDS
+477 
-487 THTWSM
+487 
-493 QKVDGDYA
+493 
-501 DPTMWLVLI
+501 
-510 PTDTPTESTMHDLES
+510 
-525 GVDALVDAGCTVV
+525 
-538 EDGESMSSIAA
+538 
-549 EGSCFELHVGTG
+549 
-561 DDSTYTIDTAGI
+561 
-573 TGMAMYAQHV
+573 
-583 PTEFERDQHYL
+583 
-594 KDSAGTDIEPVAQ
+594 
-607 EGAGAHDHHDHG
+607 

-680 TALSECTLDEVAANH
+680 AALSDCSLNEVAANH
-695 NAYSY
+695 DAYTY
-700 MAERYGLEFVTVHG
+700 MAERYDLEFVTVHG

-719 EPSAADIEEVVEKIE
+719 EPSAADIEKVVDRIDE
-734 DKELKYFYIEEYTNE
+734 KELTVFFIEEFTSE
-749 ESVDSLIEQV
+749 DAVASLIEETD
-759 SGVEVLILYTMEM
+759 GVTVMTLYTMEM
-772 APKSS
+772 APKSV

-785 QKNLDNLQRGL
+785 QKNLDNLKSGL
-796 QC
+796 GC

>member
-1 MNVQTS
+1 MNLQTS

-70 DYEPTA
+70 DYEPTPA
-76 SDVIT
+76 DVVT
-81 LGTADLFLYHG
+81 LSSADLFLYHG

-102 LESMGSSAP
+102 LDSMGSSAP
-111 KTVSTHAMPDGDIAL
+111 KAVSTHAMPDGDLAL

-139 LNEGPYEAM
+139 LNEGPYEAT
-148 NLTAEEEEHEEHEED
+148 NLTAEEDEHEEHEED

-177 SLEVEDHADWPE
+177 SLEVDDHADWPE

-196 TTAAFTAN
+196 TTAAFMAN

-255 MLNETEHIAWAP
+255 MLNETEHIAWAA

-282 EEHEE
+282 DEHEE
-287 HDHHEGHEHHTAEES
+287 HGHHEGHEHHTAEES

-312 TMIHIYELEKG
+312 TMIHIYGLEKG

-361 DDDHDDHGDED
+361 DDDHDDHGDDD
-372 HDDHGDEDHDDHGDE
+372 HDDHGDDDHDDHGDDDHDDHGDE

-403 EHDDHDDNAS
+403 EHDDHDDDGHDDNSS

-448 EGHDDH
+448 EGHEDH
-454 DDHDDHGDE
+454 DDHDDHGD
-463 DHDDHGDEHGDGFE
+463 DHDDHGDDHDDHGDDH
-477 WAGVFEMDDS
+477 DD
-487 THTWSM
+487 H
-493 QKVDGDYA
+493 
-501 DPTMWLVLI
+501 
-510 PTDTPTESTMHDLES
+510 
-525 GVDALVDAGCTVV
+525 
-538 EDGESMSSIAA
+538 
-549 EGSCFELHVGTG
+549 G
-561 DDSTYTIDTAGI
+561 DD
-573 TGMAMYAQHV
+573 
-583 PTEFERDQHYL
+583 
-594 KDSAGTDIEPVAQ
+594 
-607 EGAGAHDHHDHG
+607 HDDHG
-619 DDHGDEEARFDPHSW
+619 DDHDDHGDEEARFDPHSW

-661 FTANAEAYM
+661 FTANADAYM

-680 TALSECTLDEVAANH
+680 AALNECTLDEVAANH

-734 DKELKYFYIEEYTNE
+734 DKELEYFYIEEYTSE
-749 ESVDSLIEQV
+749 DAVASIVDETN
-759 SGVEVLILYTMEM
+759 GVTVLTLYTMEM

-785 QKNLDNLQRGL
+785 QKNLDNLKSGL
-796 QC
+796 GC

>member
-1 MNVQTS
+1 MNLQKS
-7 KPLLLALMLIAS
+7 SPLLLALMLITS
-19 SLAGCLGN
+19 SLAGCLG
-27 TDEGDDSLGTVMVST
+27 TGDDTEDGLGTVMVST

-70 DYEPTA
+70 DYEPTPA
-76 SDVIT
+76 DIVT
-81 LGTADLFLYHG
+81 LSSADLFLYHG
-92 LGLET
+92 LGLEQ

-102 LESMGSSAP
+102 LDSMGSSAP
-111 KTVSTHAMPDGDIAL
+111 KAVSTHAMPDGDIAL
-126 EFEAMLIADLCEH
+126 EFEAILIADLCEH
-139 LNEGPYEAM
+139 LNEGPYQAT
-148 NLTAEEEEHEEHEED
+148 NLTAEEEEHDDHEEHEED

-177 SLEVEDHADWPE
+177 SLEMDAHE
-189 NATGWNL
+189 NWSGWNL
-196 TTAAFTAN
+196 TTASFTAN

-267 STVDHTMIAEPHHDE
+267 SYLNHTLIAEPHHDE
-282 EEHEE
+282 DEHEGD
-287 HDHHEGHEHHTAEES
+287 DHHEGHEHATAEET
-302 IDSPEACPAD
+302 IDSPAACPAD
-312 TMIHIYELEKG
+312 TMIHIYGMEEG
-323 EHVLEFEA
+323 DHVLEFEA

-349 HHHHDHGHDDHG
+349 HHHHDHDDHGEDDDDDHGEDDHADDSHG
-361 DDDHDDHGDED
+361 DDDHDDHGDE
-372 HDDHGDEDHDDHGDE
+372 
-387 GPEIHA
+387 GPEILA

-403 EHDDHDDNAS
+403 EHDDDHDDDNGS
-413 DEDHAEH
+413 DDDHGNETHVEH
-420 GMITLHVDAEG
+420 GMITLHIEAGG

-448 EGHDDH
+448 EGHEGH
-454 DDHDDHGDE
+454 DGHDDHGD
-463 DHDDHGDEHGDGFE
+463 DDHGDDEHGDDE
-477 WAGVFEMDDS
+477 
-487 THTWSM
+487 H
-493 QKVDGDYA
+493 
-501 DPTMWLVLI
+501 
-510 PTDTPTESTMHDLES
+510 
-525 GVDALVDAGCTVV
+525 
-538 EDGESMSSIAA
+538 
-549 EGSCFELHVGTG
+549 G
-561 DDSTYTIDTAGI
+561 DD
-573 TGMAMYAQHV
+573 
-583 PTEFERDQHYL
+583 
-594 KDSAGTDIEPVAQ
+594 
-607 EGAGAHDHHDHG
+607 DHG
-619 DDHGDEEARFDPHSW
+619 DDDHGDDDHDDDHGDEEARFDPHSW

-695 NAYSY
+695 NAYTY

-719 EPSAADIEEVVEKIE
+719 EPSAADIEKVIDKIE
-734 DKELKYFYIEEYTNE
+734 DKGIEYFFIEEYTDE
-749 ESVDSLIEQV
+749 DAVASIVDETN
-759 SGVEVLILYTMEM
+759 GVTVLTLYTMEM
-772 APKSS
+772 APKSI

-785 QKNLDNLQRGL
+785 QKNLDNLKSGL
-796 QC
+796 GC

>member
-1 MNVQTS
+1 MNLQTS

-27 TDEGDDSLGTVMVST
+27 ADEDDGLGTVMVST

-70 DYEPTA
+70 DYEPTPA
-76 SDVIT
+76 DIVT
-81 LGTADLFLYHG
+81 LSSADLFLYHG
-92 LGLET
+92 LGLEN

-102 LESMGSSAP
+102 LDSMGSSAP
-111 KTVSTHAMPDGDIAL
+111 KAVSTHAMPEGDIAL
-126 EFEAMLIADLCEH
+126 EFEAILIADLCEH
-139 LNEGPYEAM
+139 LNEGPYEAT
-148 NLTAEEEEHEEHEED
+148 NLTAEEEEHEEHEGD
-163 HHVVVVHYPDNTSV
+163 HHVVVIHYPDNTSLT
-177 SLEVEDHADWPE
+177 LEHEGATE
-189 NATGWNL
+189 NWSGWNL
-196 TTAAFTAN
+196 TYRTLGDN
-204 NITWNATLG
+204 NITVNATLDP
-213 TWGHMVTGIGGVEAD
+213 TFGHMVTSIGGVEVD

-235 YVWNETGDH
+235 YLWNETGDH

-267 STVDHTMIAEPHHDE
+267 STVNHSMIAEPHHDE

-287 HDHHEGHEHHTAEES
+287 HDHHEGHDHHMAEES
-302 IDSPEACPAD
+302 IDSPEACPAE
-312 TMIHIYELEKG
+312 TMIHIYGLEEG

-349 HHHHDHGHDDHG
+349 HHDHGHDDHG
-361 DDDHDDHGDED
+361 DDDHDDHGD
-372 HDDHGDEDHDDHGDE
+372 DDHADE

-403 EHDDHDDNAS
+403 EHEDDHDDDNGS
-413 DEDHAEH
+413 DDDHGNETHVEH
-420 GMITLHVDAEG
+420 GMIMLHIEAGG

-448 EGHDDH
+448 EGHEGHDDH
-454 DDHDDHGDE
+454 GDDDHDDHGDD
-463 DHDDHGDEHGDGFE
+463 DHDDHGDDDHDDHGD
-477 WAGVFEMDDS
+477 DD
-487 THTWSM
+487 H
-493 QKVDGDYA
+493 
-501 DPTMWLVLI
+501 
-510 PTDTPTESTMHDLES
+510 
-525 GVDALVDAGCTVV
+525 
-538 EDGESMSSIAA
+538 
-549 EGSCFELHVGTG
+549 
-561 DDSTYTIDTAGI
+561 
-573 TGMAMYAQHV
+573 
-583 PTEFERDQHYL
+583 
-594 KDSAGTDIEPVAQ
+594 
-607 EGAGAHDHHDHG
+607 

-640 RAQVKVVRDAMIEAF
+640 SAQVKVVRDAMIEAF

-680 TALSECTLDEVAANH
+680 TALSGCTLDEVAANH
-695 NAYSY
+695 NAYTY
-700 MAERYGLEFVTVHG
+700 MAERYDLEFVTVHG
-714 LDPEG
+714 IDPEG
-719 EPSAADIEEVVEKIE
+719 EPSAADIEKVIDKIE
-734 DKELKYFYIEEYTNE
+734 DEGIEYFFIEEYTDE
-749 ESVDSLIEQV
+749 DAVASLVDEAN
-759 SGVEVLILYTMEM
+759 GVTVLTLYTMEM
-772 APKSS
+772 APKSA

-785 QKNLDNLQRGL
+785 QKNLDNLKSGL
-796 QC
+796 EC

>member
-1 MNVQTS
+1 MNLQTS

-27 TDEGDDSLGTVMVST
+27 ADDDDDGLGTVMVST

-55 LVDVQLLS
+55 LVEVQLLS

-70 DYEPTA
+70 DYEPTPA
-76 SDVIT
+76 DVVT
-81 LGTADLFLYHG
+81 LSSADLFLYHG

-102 LESMGSSAP
+102 LDSMGSSAP
-111 KTVSTHAMPDGDIAL
+111 KAVSTHAMPDGDLAL

-139 LNEGPYEAM
+139 LNEGPYEAT
-148 NLTAEEEEHEEHEED
+148 NLTAEEEDHEEHEED

-196 TTAAFTAN
+196 TTAALSSN
-204 NITWNATLG
+204 NITWNASLDPTF
-213 TWGHMVTGIGGVEAD
+213 GHMVTSIGGVEAD

-235 YVWNETGDH
+235 HVWNETGDH
-244 WDVSQVGIDDV
+244 WDVSQVGIDEV
-255 MLNETEHIAWAP
+255 LLNETEHIAWAP
-267 STVDHTMIAEPHHDE
+267 SYVNHTMIAEPHHDE

-287 HDHHEGHEHHTAEES
+287 HDHHEGHKHATAEET

-312 TMIHIYELEKG
+312 TMIHIYGLEEG

-336 FDLVVLKMGGAHA
+336 FDLVVLKMGGAH

-361 DDDHDDHGDED
+361 DEGHDDHGDEDHDDHGDED
-372 HDDHGDEDHDDHGDE
+372 HDDHGDDDHHDDDHDDHGDE

-403 EHDDHDDNAS
+403 EHDDHGDDDHDHDES
-413 DEDHAEH
+413 DDDHDNETHVEH
-420 GMITLHVDAEG
+420 GMITLHIEAGG

-439 DVTMHVLKG
+439 DVTMHVLMG
-448 EGHDDH
+448 EGHEGHDNHDDH
-454 DDHDDHGDE
+454 GDDDHGDGDHDDHGDE
-463 DHDDHGDEHGDGFE
+463 DHDDHGDEDHDDHGD
-477 WAGVFEMDDS
+477 DD
-487 THTWSM
+487 H
-493 QKVDGDYA
+493 
-501 DPTMWLVLI
+501 
-510 PTDTPTESTMHDLES
+510 
-525 GVDALVDAGCTVV
+525 
-538 EDGESMSSIAA
+538 
-549 EGSCFELHVGTG
+549 
-561 DDSTYTIDTAGI
+561 
-573 TGMAMYAQHV
+573 
-583 PTEFERDQHYL
+583 
-594 KDSAGTDIEPVAQ
+594 
-607 EGAGAHDHHDHG
+607 

-680 TALSECTLDEVAANH
+680 AALSGCTLDEVAANH
-695 NAYSY
+695 NAYTY
-700 MAERYGLEFVTVHG
+700 MAERYDLEFVTVHG

-719 EPSAADIEEVVEKIE
+719 EPSAADIEKVVDRIE
-734 DKELKYFYIEEYTNE
+734 DKGIEYFFIEEYTDEGAVSSIVE
-749 ESVDSLIEQV
+749 ETN
-759 SGVEVLILYTMEM
+759 GVTVLTLYTMEM
-772 APKSS
+772 APKSA

-785 QKNLDNLQRGL
+785 QKNLDNLKSGL
-796 QC
+796 GC

>member
-1 MNVQTS
+1 MNLQAS
-7 KPLLLALMLIAS
+7 KPLLLALMLITS
-19 SLAGCLGN
+19 SLAGCLG
-27 TDEGDDSLGTVMVST
+27 TGDDTEDGLGTVMVST

-70 DYEPTA
+70 DYEPTP
-76 SDVIT
+76 SDIVT
-81 LGTADLFLYHG
+81 LGTADLFFYHG

-102 LESMGSSAP
+102 LDSMGSSAP
-111 KTVSTHAMPDGDIAL
+111 KALSTHAMPDGDIAL
-126 EFEAMLIADLCEH
+126 EFEAILIADLCEH
-139 LNEGPYEAM
+139 MNEGLYEAM
-148 NLTAEEEEHEEHEED
+148 NLTAEEDEHEEHEED

-177 SLEVEDHADWPE
+177 SLEVEGHADWPE

-196 TTAAFTAN
+196 TTTALTAN

-213 TWGHMVTGIGGVEAD
+213 SWGHMVNGIGGVDAD
-228 ASWYWSL
+228 ASWYWAL
-235 YVWNETGDH
+235 LVWDEAGEHWET
-244 WDVSQVGIDDV
+244 SQVGIDSV

-267 STVDHTMIAEPHHDE
+267 SYVNHTMIAEPHHDE
-282 EEHEE
+282 DEHDE
-287 HDHHEGHEHHTAEES
+287 HDHHEGHEHHTAEET
-302 IDSPEACPAD
+302 IDSPAACPAD
-312 TMIHIYELEKG
+312 TMIHIYGLEEG

-349 HHHHDHGHDDHG
+349 HHHHDLGDDDHDDHG
-361 DDDHDDHGDED
+361 DDDHDDHR
-372 HDDHGDEDHDDHGDE
+372 DE
-387 GPEIHA
+387 GPEIHP

-403 EHDDHDDNAS
+403 EHDDHDDHGDDDHDHG
-413 DEDHAEH
+413 DETHVEH
-420 GMITLHVDAEG
+420 GMITLHVEAEG

-454 DDHDDHGDE
+454 GDDDHDDHGD
-463 DHDDHGDEHGDGFE
+463 DHDDHGDDDHDDHGDDH
-477 WAGVFEMDDS
+477 DD
-487 THTWSM
+487 H
-493 QKVDGDYA
+493 
-501 DPTMWLVLI
+501 
-510 PTDTPTESTMHDLES
+510 
-525 GVDALVDAGCTVV
+525 
-538 EDGESMSSIAA
+538 
-549 EGSCFELHVGTG
+549 G
-561 DDSTYTIDTAGI
+561 DD
-573 TGMAMYAQHV
+573 
-583 PTEFERDQHYL
+583 
-594 KDSAGTDIEPVAQ
+594 
-607 EGAGAHDHHDHG
+607 HDDH

-680 TALSECTLDEVAANH
+680 AALSDCSLNEVAANH
-695 NAYSY
+695 DAYTY
-700 MAERYGLEFVTVHG
+700 MAERYDLEFVTVHG

-719 EPSAADIEEVVEKIE
+719 EPSAADIEKVVDRIN
-734 DKELKYFYIEEYTNE
+734 DKELTVFFIEEYTSE
-749 ESVDSLIEQV
+749 DAVASLIEETD
-759 SGVEVLILYTMEM
+759 GVTVMTLYTMEM
-772 APKSS
+772 APKTSG
-777 EDNYLTLM
+777 DNYLTLM
-785 QKNLDNLQRGL
+785 QKNLDNLKSGL
-796 QC
+796 AC